1 MKTQVHHQT
10 WQQVTHV
17 AKLLSVRLSAFL
29 SVCLLEAGSLCY
41 IPSGCPGTFS
51 HSETHMPLPPKCLEV
66 YFFYEHIFYFYF
78 ETVSH
83 YVAFDKLELTI

>member
-1 MKTQVHHQT
+1 
-10 WQQVTHV
+10 
-17 AKLLSVRLSAFL
+17 
-29 SVCLLEAGSLCY
+29 
-41 IPSGCPGTFS
+41 
-51 HSETHMPLPPKCLEV
+51 MPLPPKCLEV